1 MEPKDN
7 IIWPSFKRQFN
18 TAVSGDNTVRKAV
31 PYLDRYQQEQLERQ
45 QERQKRWEKQIH
57 KRAVQKEFEERI
69 GRSVTE
75 HEYLEAN
82 AMYENAG
89 DMDKDEFCRE
99 WLKIGNSRLVKCLA
113 EKTYQQHKALQE
125 KELLLKE
132 SKLIWSDAADAMLEI
147 EQGILNGETTE
158 HITELL
164 DLKAWWLVGAKE
176 LVLRKI
182 KMGMDLSKNDKNYI
196 NEHLK

>member
-1 MEPKDN
+1 M
-7 IIWPSFKRQFN
+7 
-18 TAVSGDNTVRKAV
+18 
-31 PYLDRYQQEQLERQ
+31 L
-45 QERQKRWEKQIH
+45 
-57 KRAVQKEFEERI
+57 QKEFEERI

-75 HEYLEAN
+75 QEYLEAN

-113 EKTYQQHKALQE
+113 EKTYQQHKALEE
-125 KELLLKE
+125 KELLLIE
-132 SKLIWSDAADAMLEI
+132 SHEIWSDAADAMLEI
-147 EQGILNGETTE
+147 KQCILNGETTE

-176 LVLRKI
+176 VVLRKI
-182 KMGMDLSKNDKNYI
+182 KMGMDLSENDKNYI

>member
-1 MEPKDN
+1 M
-7 IIWPSFKRQFN
+7 
-18 TAVSGDNTVRKAV
+18 
-31 PYLDRYQQEQLERQ
+31 L
-45 QERQKRWEKQIH
+45 
-57 KRAVQKEFEERI
+57 QKEFEERI

-75 HEYLEAN
+75 QEYLEAN

-113 EKTYQQHKALQE
+113 EKTYQQHKALEE

-132 SKLIWSDAADAMLEI
+132 LHEICSDAADAMLEI
-147 EQGILNGETTE
+147 EQDILNGETTE

-164 DLKAWWLVGAKE
+164 DLKVWWLVGAKE

-182 KMGMDLSKNDKNYI
+182 KMGMDLSENDKNYI

>member
-1 MEPKDN
+1 M
-7 IIWPSFKRQFN
+7 
-18 TAVSGDNTVRKAV
+18 
-31 PYLDRYQQEQLERQ
+31 L
-45 QERQKRWEKQIH
+45 
-57 KRAVQKEFEERI
+57 QKEFEERI

-75 HEYLEAN
+75 QEYLEAN
-82 AMYENAG
+82 SMYENAG

-113 EKTYQQHKALQE
+113 EKTYQQHKALEE

-132 SKLIWSDAADAMLEI
+132 SKGIWSDAADAMLEI
-147 EQGILNGETTE
+147 EQDILNGETTE

-164 DLKAWWLVGAKE
+164 DLKVWWLVGAKE

-196 NEHLK
+196 NENLI

>member
-1 MEPKDN
+1 M
-7 IIWPSFKRQFN
+7 
-18 TAVSGDNTVRKAV
+18 
-31 PYLDRYQQEQLERQ
+31 L
-45 QERQKRWEKQIH
+45 
-57 KRAVQKEFEERI
+57 QKEFEECI

-75 HEYLEAN
+75 QEYLEAN

-132 SKLIWSDAADAMLEI
+132 SQEIRSDAADAMLEI
-147 EQGILNGETTE
+147 EQDILNGETTE

-164 DLKAWWLVGAKE
+164 DLKVWWLVGAKE
-176 LVLRKI
+176 VVLRKI
-182 KMGMDLSKNDKNYI
+182 KMGMDLSENDKNYI

>member
-1 MEPKDN
+1 M
-7 IIWPSFKRQFN
+7 
-18 TAVSGDNTVRKAV
+18 
-31 PYLDRYQQEQLERQ
+31 L
-45 QERQKRWEKQIH
+45 
-57 KRAVQKEFEERI
+57 QKEFEERI

-75 HEYLEAN
+75 QEYIEAN

-132 SKLIWSDAADAMLEI
+132 SKEIWSDAADAMLEI
-147 EQGILNGETTE
+147 KQGILNGETTE

-176 LVLRKI
+176 VVLRKI
-182 KMGMDLSKNDKNYI
+182 KMGMDLSENDKNYI

>member
-1 MEPKDN
+1 M
-7 IIWPSFKRQFN
+7 
-18 TAVSGDNTVRKAV
+18 
-31 PYLDRYQQEQLERQ
+31 L
-45 QERQKRWEKQIH
+45 
-57 KRAVQKEFEERI
+57 QKEFEERI

-75 HEYLEAN
+75 QEYLEAN

-132 SKLIWSDAADAMLEI
+132 SHEIRSDAADDMLEI
-147 EQGILNGETTE
+147 EQCILNGEITE
-158 HITELL
+158 HIIELL
-164 DLKAWWLVGAKE
+164 DLKASCLVGDKE
-176 LVLRKI
+176 VVLRKI
-182 KMGMDLSKNDKNYI
+182 KMGMDLSEMDKDYI
-196 NEHLK
+196 NEHLI

>member
-1 MEPKDN
+1 M
-7 IIWPSFKRQFN
+7 
-18 TAVSGDNTVRKAV
+18 
-31 PYLDRYQQEQLERQ
+31 L
-45 QERQKRWEKQIH
+45 
-57 KRAVQKEFEERI
+57 QKEFEERI

-75 HEYLEAN
+75 QEYLEAN

-113 EKTYQQHKALQE
+113 EKTYQQHKALEE

-132 SKLIWSDAADAMLEI
+132 SKEIRSDAADAMLEI

-158 HITELL
+158 HIIELL
-164 DLKAWWLVGAKE
+164 DLKASCLVGAKE
-176 LVLRKI
+176 VVLRKI
-182 KMGMDLSKNDKNYI
+182 KMGMDLSEMDKDYI
-196 NEHLK
+196 NEHLI

>member
-1 MEPKDN
+1 M
-7 IIWPSFKRQFN
+7 
-18 TAVSGDNTVRKAV
+18 
-31 PYLDRYQQEQLERQ
+31 L
-45 QERQKRWEKQIH
+45 
-57 KRAVQKEFEERI
+57 QKEFEERI

-75 HEYLEAN
+75 QEYLEAN

-113 EKTYQQHKALQE
+113 EKTYQQHKALEE

-132 SKLIWSDAADAMLEI
+132 SHEIWSDAADAMLEI
-147 EQGILNGETTE
+147 KQGILNGETTE

-176 LVLRKI
+176 VVLRKI
-182 KMGMDLSKNDKNYI
+182 KMGMDLSENDKNYI

>member
-1 MEPKDN
+1 M
-7 IIWPSFKRQFN
+7 
-18 TAVSGDNTVRKAV
+18 
-31 PYLDRYQQEQLERQ
+31 L
-45 QERQKRWEKQIH
+45 
-57 KRAVQKEFEERI
+57 QKEFEERI

-75 HEYLEAN
+75 QEYLEAN

-132 SKLIWSDAADAMLEI
+132 LHEICSDAADAMLEI
-147 EQGILNGETTE
+147 EQSILNGEITG

-182 KMGMDLSKNDKNYI
+182 KMGMDLSEMDKDYI
-196 NEHLK
+196 NGHLI

>member
-1 MEPKDN
+1 M
-7 IIWPSFKRQFN
+7 
-18 TAVSGDNTVRKAV
+18 
-31 PYLDRYQQEQLERQ
+31 L
-45 QERQKRWEKQIH
+45 
-57 KRAVQKEFEERI
+57 QKEFEERI

-75 HEYLEAN
+75 QEYLEAN

-99 WLKIGNSRLVKCLA
+99 WLKIGSCRLVKCLA

-125 KELLLKE
+125 TKLLLKE
-132 SKLIWSDAADAMLEI
+132 TREICSDAADAMLGI
-147 EQGILNGETTE
+147 EKVVLNGGTTE

-164 DLKAWWLVGAKE
+164 DRKAWWLVGAKE
-176 LVLRKI
+176 VVLRKI
-182 KMGMDLSKNDKNYI
+182 KMGMDLGENDKNYI

>member
-1 MEPKDN
+1 M
-7 IIWPSFKRQFN
+7 
-18 TAVSGDNTVRKAV
+18 
-31 PYLDRYQQEQLERQ
+31 L
-45 QERQKRWEKQIH
+45 
-57 KRAVQKEFEERI
+57 QKEFEDRI
-69 GRSVTE
+69 GRQVSE
-75 HEYLEAN
+75 QEYLEAN

-99 WLKIGNSRLVKCLA
+99 WLKIGSCRLVKCLA

-132 SKLIWSDAADAMLEI
+132 SREIRSDAADAMLEI
-147 EQGILNGETTE
+147 EKVVLNGGTTE
-158 HITELL
+158 HTTELL
-164 DLKAWWLVGAKE
+164 DHQAWWLVGAKE

-182 KMGMDLSKNDKNYI
+182 KMGMDLSENDKNYI

>member
-1 MEPKDN
+1 M
-7 IIWPSFKRQFN
+7 
-18 TAVSGDNTVRKAV
+18 
-31 PYLDRYQQEQLERQ
+31 L
-45 QERQKRWEKQIH
+45 
-57 KRAVQKEFEERI
+57 QKEFEERI

-75 HEYLEAN
+75 QEYLEAN

-113 EKTYQQHKALQE
+113 EKTYQQHKALEE

-132 SKLIWSDAADAMLEI
+132 SHEIWSDAADAMLEI
-147 EQGILNGETTE
+147 EQDILNGETTE

-164 DLKAWWLVGAKE
+164 DLKVWWLVGAKE

-182 KMGMDLSKNDKNYI
+182 KMGMDLSENDKNYI

>member
-1 MEPKDN
+1 M
-7 IIWPSFKRQFN
+7 
-18 TAVSGDNTVRKAV
+18 
-31 PYLDRYQQEQLERQ
+31 L
-45 QERQKRWEKQIH
+45 
-57 KRAVQKEFEERI
+57 QKEFEERI

-75 HEYLEAN
+75 QEYLEAN

-113 EKTYQQHKALQE
+113 EKTYQQHKALEE

-132 SKLIWSDAADAMLEI
+132 SHEIRSDAADAMLEI
-147 EQGILNGETTE
+147 EQG
-158 HITELL
+158 LL
-164 DLKAWWLVGAKE
+164 DGEEHKTRETFAARLLDRKAWWLVGAKE

-182 KMGMDLSKNDKNYI
+182 KMGMDLSENDKNYI

>member
-1 MEPKDN
+1 M
-7 IIWPSFKRQFN
+7 
-18 TAVSGDNTVRKAV
+18 
-31 PYLDRYQQEQLERQ
+31 L
-45 QERQKRWEKQIH
+45 
-57 KRAVQKEFEERI
+57 QKEFEERI

-75 HEYLEAN
+75 QEYLEAN

-113 EKTYQQHKALQE
+113 EKTYQQHKALEE

-132 SKLIWSDAADAMLEI
+132 SHEIRSDAADAMLEI
-147 EQGILNGETTE
+147 EQDILNGETTE

-164 DLKAWWLVGAKE
+164 DLKVWWLVGAKE

-182 KMGMDLSKNDKNYI
+182 KMGMDLSENDKNYI

>member
-1 MEPKDN
+1 M
-7 IIWPSFKRQFN
+7 
-18 TAVSGDNTVRKAV
+18 
-31 PYLDRYQQEQLERQ
+31 L
-45 QERQKRWEKQIH
+45 
-57 KRAVQKEFEERI
+57 QKEFEERI

-75 HEYLEAN
+75 QEYLEAN

-99 WLKIGNSRLVKCLA
+99 WLKIGNCRLVKCLA

-132 SKLIWSDAADAMLEI
+132 SQEICSDAADAILEI
-147 EQGILNGETTE
+147 EKGLLDFEEESPCRCANAA
-158 HITELL
+158 ELL
-164 DLKAWWLVGAKE
+164 DRKAWWLVGAKE
-176 LVLRKI
+176 VVLRKI
-182 KMGMDLSKNDKNYI
+182 KMGMDLGENDKNYI

>member
-1 MEPKDN
+1 M
-7 IIWPSFKRQFN
+7 
-18 TAVSGDNTVRKAV
+18 
-31 PYLDRYQQEQLERQ
+31 L
-45 QERQKRWEKQIH
+45 
-57 KRAVQKEFEERI
+57 QKEFEERI

-75 HEYLEAN
+75 QEYIEAN

-132 SKLIWSDAADAMLEI
+132 SKGIWSDAADAMLEI
-147 EQGILNGETTE
+147 EQDILNGETTE

-182 KMGMDLSKNDKNYI
+182 KMGIDLSKNDKNYI
-196 NEHLK
+196 NEQLK

>member
-1 MEPKDN
+1 M
-7 IIWPSFKRQFN
+7 
-18 TAVSGDNTVRKAV
+18 
-31 PYLDRYQQEQLERQ
+31 L
-45 QERQKRWEKQIH
+45 
-57 KRAVQKEFEERI
+57 QKEFEERI

-75 HEYLEAN
+75 QEYLEAN

-113 EKTYQQHKALQE
+113 EKTYQQHKALEE

-132 SKLIWSDAADAMLEI
+132 SKEIWSDAADAMLEI
-147 EQGILNGETTE
+147 EQDILNGETTE

-164 DLKAWWLVGAKE
+164 DLKVWWLVGAKE

-182 KMGMDLSKNDKNYI
+182 KMGMDLSENDKNYI